1 MRIRFLLA
9 RRVPDGPSQIVL
21 AASKILSGLGF
32 EVESIIAEEVVQQP
46 ERLGTGIDL
55 WLLKSYTPL
64 SMTMA
69 AVLHSAGGRVL
80 NPYPAC
86 LAARNKILTAQ
97 VLDAHGIPTPRS
109 WITGNLALLAPLLRE
124 MPLVVK
130 PAMGW
135 RGEGVR
141 VVRSESE
148 LLALPAPHEPVLA
161 QEFVPGPG
169 EDLRVYV
176 AGDQVFATRKPF
188 SSTSYSVPGLE
199 VAVTEEIRR
208 LALRCGEAFGLGL
221 FGLDIIES
229 PD

>member
-97 VLDAHGIPTPRS
+97 VLDAHGI
-109 WITGNLALLAPLLRE
+109 
-124 MPLVVK
+124 
-130 PAMGW
+130 
-135 RGEGVR
+135 
-141 VVRSESE
+141 
-148 LLALPAPHEPVLA
+148 
-161 QEFVPGPG
+161 
-169 EDLRVYV
+169 
-176 AGDQVFATRKPF
+176 
-188 SSTSYSVPGLE
+188 
-199 VAVTEEIRR
+199 
-208 LALRCGEAFGLGL
+208 
-221 FGLDIIES
+221 
-229 PD
+229 